1 MKNSIIL
8 FIVYVADNITIT
20 YKIFL
25 IITCVIVSLDRN
37 SLSPDS
43 TLAMCVIPTFKTF
56 SEFSTSQFYSLIHE
70 MNNNTFNIS

>member
-8 FIVYVADNITIT
+8 FIVYVADMTIT

-25 IITCVIVSLDRN
+25 IITCVIVGLDRN

-43 TLAMCVIPTFKTF
+43 TLAMCVISTFKTF

-70 MNNNTFNIS
+70 MNNNIFNIS